1 MKIRKK
7 LLVWGAFVAMAFIIA
22 GCEEESH
29 FDSVV
34 KVEETSSEGLGDGS
48 GDSVGNVHVVK
59 NNVGEAVSDLFFGGD
74 KEEEQEAISEE
85 VSEEIVS
92 EEAAQEEPV
101 VSETE
106 VTQPE
111 APDEDSTTT
120 DDAGAGSVGEPATV
134 EEDTGKIKV
143 SDKEASLNDK
153 LKKEETEKAPDTE
166 VVKEETEKAP
176 DTEVV
181 KEETPQIVEEEKS
194 VDLDITVL
202 IINEAKIKL
211 GMVAIMDPY
220 TGEQVSIGAID
231 NEEMLIFDMKWPSKE
246 KKLKIGCYDE
256 SGKLIK
262 EESLDF
268 SLVSKGCI
276 ITFIGE
282 GKIEHVEC
290 EIE

>member
-34 KVEETSSEGLGDGS
+34 NVEETSSEGLGDGS

-92 EEAAQEEPV
+92 EEVAQEEPV

-111 APDEDSTTT
+111 APDEESTTT
-120 DDAGAGSVGEPATV
+120 DDADVVSVGEPATV

-143 SDKEASLNDK
+143 SDKEAPLSDK
-153 LKKEETEKAPDTE
+153 VKKEETEKIPE
-166 VVKEETEKAP
+166 
-176 DTEVV
+176 TEVV

-246 KKLKIGCYDE
+246 KQLKIGCYDE

-276 ITFIGE
+276 ITFVGE

>member
-59 NNVGEAVSDLFFGGD
+59 NNVGEAVSDLFFGDD

-92 EEAAQEEPV
+92 EEIVSEEAAHEEPV

-111 APDEDSTTT
+111 APDDDSTTT
-120 DDAGAGSVGEPATV
+120 DDAGAVSVSEPATV

-143 SDKEASLNDK
+143 SDKEAPLIDK
-153 LKKEETEKAPDTE
+153 LKKEETEKIPE
-166 VVKEETEKAP
+166 
-176 DTEVV
+176 TEVV

-246 KKLKIGCYDE
+246 KQLKIGCYDE

>member
-111 APDEDSTTT
+111 VPDEDSTTT
-120 DDAGAGSVGEPATV
+120 DDAGAVSVGEPAAV

-143 SDKEASLNDK
+143 SDKEAPLNDK
-153 LKKEETEKAPDTE
+153 LKKEETEKAPE
-166 VVKEETEKAP
+166 
-176 DTEVV
+176 TEVV

-220 TGEQVSIGAID
+220 TEEQVSIGAID

-246 KKLKIGCYDE
+246 KQLKIGCYDE

>member
-74 KEEEQEAISEE
+74 KEEEQEVISEE
-85 VSEEIVS
+85 VAEEIVS

-111 APDEDSTTT
+111 APDEDSTST
-120 DDAGAGSVGEPATV
+120 DDAGAVSVGEPATV
-134 EEDTGKIKV
+134 EEDTGKIKI
-143 SDKEASLNDK
+143 SDKEAPLNDK
-153 LKKEETEKAPDTE
+153 LKKEETEKAPE
-166 VVKEETEKAP
+166 
-176 DTEVV
+176 TEVV
-181 KEETPQIVEEEKS
+181 KEETPQIIEEEKS

-246 KKLKIGCYDE
+246 KQLKIGCYDE

>member
-85 VSEEIVS
+85 VAEEIVS

-120 DDAGAGSVGEPATV
+120 DDEGAVSVGEPATV

-143 SDKEASLNDK
+143 SDKEAPLNDK
-153 LKKEETEKAPDTE
+153 LKKEGTEKIPE
-166 VVKEETEKAP
+166 
-176 DTEVV
+176 TEVV

-246 KKLKIGCYDE
+246 KQLKIGCYDE

>member
-85 VSEEIVS
+85 VAEEIVS

-120 DDAGAGSVGEPATV
+120 DDEGAVSVGEPATV

-143 SDKEASLNDK
+143 SDKEAPLNDK
-153 LKKEETEKAPDTE
+153 LKKEGTEKIPE
-166 VVKEETEKAP
+166 
-176 DTEVV
+176 TEVV
-181 KEETPQIVEEEKS
+181 KEETPQIVEEEKT

-246 KKLKIGCYDE
+246 KQLKIGCYDE

>member
-85 VSEEIVS
+85 VAEEIVS

-120 DDAGAGSVGEPATV
+120 DDAGAVSVGEPATV
-134 EEDTGKIKV
+134 EEDTGKIKI
-143 SDKEASLNDK
+143 SDKEAPLNDK
-153 LKKEETEKAPDTE
+153 LKKEETEKIPE
-166 VVKEETEKAP
+166 
-176 DTEVV
+176 TEVV

-246 KKLKIGCYDE
+246 KQLKIGCYDE